1 MYDVVVKLH
10 LCHLRS
16 WYFID
21 SVEITDQNI
30 ADQVALPEKDAPE
43 NREPEN

>member
-1 MYDVVVKLH
+1 MSLRH
-10 LCHLRS
+10 SRS